1 MAKFTPDQFVAYID
15 KSLVKSEEELQEV
28 LDKAAAVC
36 EAEAKQDCPVDTG
49 NLRGSIHTEKGHLEN
64 IVGTDVEYAPYVE
77 FGTYKMRAQPYM
89 QPGADAAQQRL
100 NEFGKQMKIF

>member
-1 MAKFTPDQFVAYID
+1 MAKMTPEEFVVYLDGCLI
-15 KSLVKSEEELQEV
+15 KSESELQGII
-28 LDKAAAVC
+28 DKAAAVC

-49 NLRGSIHTEKGHLEN
+49 NLRASIHTTKGKLEDT
-64 IVGTDVEYAPYVE
+64 VGSGVEYAPYVE

-100 NEFGKQMKIF
+100 DEFGKQMKIF

>member
-1 MAKFTPDQFVAYID
+1 MAKMTPKEFVAYMEECAERT
-15 KSLVKSEEELQEV
+15 KSELQGV
-28 LDKAAAVC
+28 IDKAAATC

-49 NLRGSIHTEKGHLEN
+49 NLRASIHTEKGDLED

-89 QPGADAAQQRL
+89 QPGADAAAQKLSQY
-100 NEFGKQMKIF
+100 GKEMKIF

>member
-1 MAKFTPDQFVAYID
+1 MAKMTPEQFVVYLD
-15 KSLVKSEEELQEV
+15 KSLTKSDSELQSV
-28 LDKAAAVC
+28 IDKAAAVC

-49 NLRGSIHTEKGHLEN
+49 NLRGSIHTEKGHLED

-77 FGTYKMRAQPYM
+77 FGTYKMGAQPYM

>member
-1 MAKFTPDQFVAYID
+1 MAKFTPEEFAVYID
-15 KSLVKSEEELQEV
+15 KSFAKSKEELQD
-28 LDKAAAVC
+28 LIDKAAAVC

-49 NLRGSIHTEKGHLEN
+49 NLRASIHTEKGDLED

-89 QPGADAAQQRL
+89 QPGADAAQQRI